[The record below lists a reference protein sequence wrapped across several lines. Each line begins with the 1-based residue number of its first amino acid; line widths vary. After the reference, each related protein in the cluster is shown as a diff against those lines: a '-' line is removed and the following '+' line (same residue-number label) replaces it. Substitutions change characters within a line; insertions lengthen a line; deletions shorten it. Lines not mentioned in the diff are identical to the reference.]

1 MRNHQTPSRLST
13 LVRRSLVGGAG
24 FAAAAP
30 MQSYAMQSC
39 AMQSC
44 AMQSHAMQP
53 AMPSPFGFAGAGWC
67 AAADIAG
74 RADVPAAKLARDA
87 KTSAHP
93 GIRGSAPPV

>member
-1 MRNHQTPSRLST
+1 M
-13 LVRRSLVGGAG
+13 VGGAG

-30 MQSYAMQSC
+30 MQSYAMQSY
-39 AMQSC
+39 AVQSY

-53 AMPSPFGFAGAGWC
+53 AMPSPFGLSRAGWC

-74 RADVPAAKLARDA
+74 RADVPAAKLACDA
-87 KTSAHP
+87 KKSAHP